1 MVLPPRVREAVVEHA
16 LLCRPHEA
24 CGLLA
29 MDAVGRIRMAYPL
42 TNADASPD
50 RFTIAPEEQ
59 FGALTHAENSGWV
72 IGGVF
77 HSHPRG
83 PAVPSAIDLAQ
94 PHDPEWIHVLVG
106 FSPRLEV
113 RTWSFNRGEADEIGI
128 A

>member
-1 MVLPPRVREAVVEHA
+1 
-16 LLCRPHEA
+16 
-24 CGLLA
+24 

-42 TNADASPD
+42 TNDDASPD
-50 RFTIAPEEQ
+50 RFTIAPEEH

-113 RTWSFNRGEADEIGI
+113 RTWSFHRGEADEIGI